1 LGLLLV
7 STQVPLQAVCPGGHC
22 CRQLPFIQLV
32 PLWQTWPQEP
42 QLLLSLLVS
51 TQLPLQQLLPFWQT
65 VPQEP
70 QLLLSLLV
78 STQLLPQS
86 VPDEH

>member
-1 LGLLLV
+1 
-7 STQVPLQAVCPGGHC
+7 
-22 CRQLPFIQLV
+22 
-32 PLWQTWPQEP
+32 
-42 QLLLSLLVS
+42 LLLSLFVS
-51 TQLPLQQLLPFWQT
+51 TQLPLQQLVPLWQT
-65 VPQEP
+65 VPQAP